1 MVGQSNCLKFRDDID
16 HWKYKNLNL
25 DPILFQESMGAEEGT
40 YHAKEQN
47 HMLEQIIDWKLIE
60 AAKPALE
67 NAEKAYGE
75 FDVVNTDR
83 SIGTVLS
90 HEVTKIYRGD
100 GLPDQTIHMKLHGSA
115 GHRWR
120 LYVQRDSFGTRRGCK

>member
-1 MVGQSNCLKFRDDID
+1 MRKCHTNTCPVGVATQRPELREKFTGNPDHVVTFFEFLVAGLREIMAELGFRTIDEMVGQSNCLKFRDDID

-67 NAEKAYGE
+67 NAGKAYGG
-75 FDVVNTDR
+75 
-83 SIGTVLS
+83 I
-90 HEVTKIYRGD
+90 
-100 GLPDQTIHMKLHGSA
+100 
-115 GHRWR
+115 
-120 LYVQRDSFGTRRGCK
+120 